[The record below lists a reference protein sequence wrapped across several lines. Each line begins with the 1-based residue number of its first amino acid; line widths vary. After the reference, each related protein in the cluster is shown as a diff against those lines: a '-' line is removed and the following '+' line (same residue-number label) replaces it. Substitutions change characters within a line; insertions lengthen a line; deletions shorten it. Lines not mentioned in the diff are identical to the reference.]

1 MWFWPGLD
9 QWPPPKEV
17 WIAAAVLAFV
27 ITPILLLIG
36 IVGQIIL
43 GIVVFLC
50 IGLSLRLRLKQ
61 MNVRADEFHRSGP
74 DD

>member
-9 QWPPPKEV
+9 RWPHPKEV
-17 WIAAAVLAFV
+17 WIAAAALAFV
-27 ITPILLLIG
+27 VTPILLLIG

-43 GIVVFLC
+43 GIVILVC
-50 IGLSLRLRLKQ
+50 IVLSLRLRLKHFE
-61 MNVRADEFHRSGP
+61 MRGEEFRRSDP